1 MITGALE
8 TELVL
13 VFQAL
18 CLLPRKFESGYRCV
32 LTLPA
37 EAVPAQS
44 PSPLQ
49 LFLLFSTFTFP
60 LKLSLVDF
68 RFPQNHL
75 APRTYSNPLT
85 TGFAEQSLEV

>member
-8 TELVL
+8 TELVF

-18 CLLPRKFESGYRCV
+18 CLESGYRCV

-37 EAVPAQS
+37 EAVPAQF

-49 LFLLFSTFTFP
+49 LFSTFTFP
-60 LKLSLVDF
+60 
-68 RFPQNHL
+68 PQTV
-75 APRTYSNPLT
+75 PRGVPVSPESPSGIPGPTLIH
-85 TGFAEQSLEV
+85 

>member
-8 TELVL
+8 TELVF

-18 CLLPRKFESGYRCV
+18 CLESGYRCV

-49 LFLLFSTFTFP
+49 LFQLFSTLTFP
-60 LKLSLVDF
+60 LKLSLVEF
-68 RFPQNHL
+68 LFPHNHL

-85 TGFAEQSLEV
+85 AGFAEQSLEV